1 MCKDALLELLLQAS
15 VGSFS
20 FVSRMINIDHR
31 AANWSVTLRFG
42 YAKIVHN
49 NNDKMATFLLDL
61 DGVIFKH
68 SSMEFNEG
76 ALSYLKKIKAEGHSI
91 VFTTARKSSNNNIPS
106 LQLDLT
112 IQKLHDAGI
121 EFDSIVGNL
130 SSPRVVVN
138 DDGAFAINHDRN
150 TPLYHQPGVELF
162 ASK

>member
-1 MCKDALLELLLQAS
+1 
-15 VGSFS
+15 
-20 FVSRMINIDHR
+20 
-31 AANWSVTLRFG
+31 
-42 YAKIVHN
+42 
-49 NNDKMATFLLDL
+49 MATFLLDL

-76 ALSYLKKIKAEGHSI
+76 ALNYLKKIKSEGHSI

-112 IQKLHDAGI
+112 IHKLHDAGV

-130 SSPRVVVN
+130 SSPRVVIN

-150 TPLYHQPGVELF
+150 SPLHHHPGVELF
-162 ASK
+162 ASN

>member
-1 MCKDALLELLLQAS
+1 MTSRGKDAKL
-15 VGSFS
+15 
-20 FVSRMINIDHR
+20 IC
-31 AANWSVTLRFG
+31 
-42 YAKIVHN
+42 N
-49 NNDKMATFLLDL
+49 NAGQMATFLLDL

-68 SSMEFNEG
+68 STMEFNEG
-76 ALSYLKKIKAEGHSI
+76 ALNYLKKIKAEGHSI

-130 SSPRVVVN
+130 SSPRVVIN

-150 TPLYHQPGVELF
+150 TPLYHHPGVELF
-162 ASK
+162 ASE